1 MVVFRSPDSCSSAQD
16 PRIRA
21 DRLLGWVELRDFDIL
36 ATARAVRT
44 LHDAR
49 RYGGLLSLAIKQ
61 LHFNWESARNEVTWY
76 GELLGAIRS
85 VWPRFSLQCFDEIR
99 WSGAPASSAFS
110 DSKDNLG
117 RLFSQAVCQLRWYE
131 RQTSLLTFQPGS
143 TRQDHFLYMSFAFR
157 CRWGST

>member
-1 MVVFRSPDSCSSAQD
+1 MIALVVLRSPDPCSSAQD

-21 DRLLGWVELRDFDIL
+21 DRLLGWVELRDFDVL

-49 RYGGLLSLAIKQ
+49 RHGGLLSLAIKQ

-76 GELLGAIRS
+76 GEVLGAIRS
-85 VWPRFSLQCFDEIR
+85 VWPRFSLECTDEIR
-99 WSGAPASSAFS
+99 WSPATSAFS

-117 RLFSQAVCQLRWYE
+117 CRSSQALFTC
-131 RQTSLLTFQPGS
+131 
-143 TRQDHFLYMSFAFR
+143 
-157 CRWGST
+157 